1 MEALVRYRPWV
12 VMSVLLAVVIVAVLL
27 AGRSGGGSGD
37 TSVVHVLFGPLV
49 KPPVGPGQL
58 TFTNGWVASSG
69 RARVAVYV
77 GSQPHHPR
85 NGMIFETVRVPGEP
99 RIDLGELTS
108 GTGALTLLR
117 PPLVSNVR
125 AAAQATLRMVT
136 ASGNIDSFNLAS
148 RRFTRNR

>member
-12 VMSVLLAVVIVAVLL
+12 VMSVLLAVVIVAALL
-27 AGRSGGGSGD
+27 AGRSGGGSGE
-37 TSVVHVLFGPLV
+37 TSVHVRFGPLV

-99 RIDLGELTS
+99 RIDLSELIS

-117 PPLVSNVR
+117 PPLFSNMR
-125 AAAQATLRMVT
+125 AAAQATLRLVT
-136 ASGNIDSFNLAS
+136 ANGNTESFS
-148 RRFTRNR
+148 VERRRFSRNG